1 MLVVLSGVCRGC
13 GLFYVGFVSFSKQ
26 LLTDCIVICV
36 EFHGFTRCTK
46 LDIVRRIILTHG
58 HVALG
63 HVGTL
68 SLVCILHGLVT
79 L

>member
-1 MLVVLSGVCRGC
+1 MLVGLSGVFRGC

-36 EFHGFTRCTK
+36 EFHGFTSCTK
-46 LDIVRRIILTHG
+46 LDIVRRIILAG

-68 SLVCILHGLVT
+68 SFMCILHGLVT